1 MSVSSDTSN
10 SSDIS
15 ECAICLEEK
24 TGFVAKIDCGHIYHY
39 SCVQSWIN
47 KKKNYKKCCCIC
59 ETDTEIIQLLGN
71 ETVGNESLDNETF
84 GNKSLYNKSLYN
96 ESLDN
101 ETFGNETFGNETFG
115 NIPLD
120 NLPLIE
126 NKTISCCNIL

>member
-10 SSDIS
+10 TSNSSNISNIS

-84 GNKSLYNKSLYN
+84 GNIPL
-96 ESLDN
+96 
-101 ETFGNETFGNETFG
+101 GNETFG

>member
-1 MSVSSDTSN
+1 MSVSSNSSN
-10 SSDIS
+10 ISDIS

-59 ETDTEIIQLLGN
+59 EKDTEIIQLLGN
-71 ETVGNESLDNETF
+71 ETLDNETF
-84 GNKSLYNKSLYN
+84 
-96 ESLDN
+96 DN
-101 ETFGNETFGNETFG
+101 V
-115 NIPLD
+115 PLD

-126 NKTISCCNIL
+126 KKPIYCCNIL